1 MILQDKVVIV
11 SGIGPGLGQ
20 ELAYGA
26 AEEGAKV
33 VLAART
39 ESKLNEVERNISS
52 QGNEV
57 LSVITDITSLESC
70 KNLIR
75 MTVSKFGKV
84 DCLLNSA
91 YRPGNFTE
99 FDQGSMEDWKET
111 MNTNYFGTMQLT
123 LEAVKQMKIQSSGSI
138 VMINSLITKKP
149 LQTQGGYAASKGA
162 LTASTKILA
171 KELGPYGIRVNS
183 VYMGWMWGPPVET
196 YVNQTAQAMGIEP
209 KNIING
215 ITKDIP
221 LGFIPNDRDCANA
234 ALFFASDLAKV
245 ITGANLDVN
254 GGEFMS

>member
-1 MILQDKVVIV
+1 MILKDKVVVV

-39 ESKLNEVERNISS
+39 ESKLKEVEAEIKS
-52 QGNEV
+52 QGAEV
-57 LSVITDITSLESC
+57 ISVITDITSLESC
-70 KNLIR
+70 QNLVEE
-75 MTVSKFGKV
+75 TVSKFGKV

-99 FDQGSMEDWKET
+99 FDQGDMEDWKET

-123 LEAVKQMKIQSSGSI
+123 LEAVKQMKIQKSGSI

-171 KELGPYGIRVNS
+171 KELGPHGIRVNA
-183 VYMGWMWGPPVET
+183 VYMEIGRAHV
-196 YVNQTAQAMGIEP
+196 
-209 KNIING
+209 
-215 ITKDIP
+215 
-221 LGFIPNDRDCANA
+221 
-234 ALFFASDLAKV
+234 
-245 ITGANLDVN
+245 
-254 GGEFMS
+254 

>member
-1 MILQDKVVIV
+1 MILKDKVVVV

-39 ESKLNEVERNISS
+39 ESKLKEVEAEIKS
-52 QGNEV
+52 QGAEV
-57 LSVITDITSLESC
+57 ISVITDITSLESC
-70 KNLIR
+70 QNLVEE
-75 MTVSKFGKV
+75 TVSKFGKV

-99 FDQGSMEDWKET
+99 FDQGDMEDWKET

-123 LEAVKQMKIQSSGSI
+123 LEAVKQMKIQKSGSI

-171 KELGPYGIRVNS
+171 KELGPHGIRVNA
-183 VYMGWMWGPPVET
+183 VCPGFVATDWW
-196 YVNQTAQAMGIEP
+196 
-209 KNIING
+209 KNSLGDEKFKKAIIAYEKTN
-215 ITKDIP
+215 P
-221 LGFIPNDRDCANA
+221 LGECPTAEDIIGSI
-234 ALFFASDLAKV
+234 LFFASDLSNHV
-245 ITGANLDVN
+245 TGQLLAVDGGLLIGMPLKLD
-254 GGEFMS
+254 

>member
-1 MILQDKVVIV
+1 MILKDKVVVV

-39 ESKLNEVERNISS
+39 ESKLKEVEAEIKS
-52 QGNEV
+52 QGGEV
-57 LSVITDITSLESC
+57 ISVITDITSLESC
-70 KNLIR
+70 QNLVEE
-75 MTVSKFGKV
+75 TVSKFGKV

-99 FDQGSMEDWKET
+99 FDQGDMEDWKET

-123 LEAVKQMKIQSSGSI
+123 LEAVKQMKIQKSGSI

-171 KELGPYGIRVNS
+171 KELGPHGIRVNA
-183 VYMGWMWGPPVET
+183 VYMGWMWGPPVEG
-196 YVNQTAQAMGIEP
+196 YVNETAKAM
-209 KNIING
+209 NIDAETIIKG

-221 LGFIPNDRDCANA
+221 LGIIPDDRDCANA
-234 ALFFASDLAKV
+234 ALFLASDLAKV

>member
-1 MILQDKVVIV
+1 MILKDKVVVV

-39 ESKLNEVERNISS
+39 ESKLKEVETEIKS
-52 QGNEV
+52 QGAEV
-57 LSVITDITSLESC
+57 ISVLTDITSLESC
-70 KNLIR
+70 QNLIEE
-75 MTVSKFGKV
+75 TVTKFGKV

-99 FDQGSMEDWKET
+99 FDQGDMEDWKET

-123 LEAVKQMKIQSSGSI
+123 LEAVKQMKIQKSGSI

-171 KELGPYGIRVNS
+171 KELGPHGIRVNA
-183 VYMGWMWGPPVET
+183 VYMGWMWGPPVEG
-196 YVNQTAQAMGIEP
+196 YVNETAKAM
-209 KNIING
+209 NIDAETIIKS

-221 LGFIPNDRDCANA
+221 LGIIPDDRDCANA
-234 ALFFASDLAKV
+234 ALFLASDLAKV

>member
-1 MILQDKVVIV
+1 MILKDKVVVV

-39 ESKLNEVERNISS
+39 ESKLKEVEAEIKS
-52 QGNEV
+52 QGAEV
-57 LSVITDITSLESC
+57 ISVITDITSLESC
-70 KNLIR
+70 QNLVEE
-75 MTVSKFGKV
+75 TVSKFGKV

-99 FDQGSMEDWKET
+99 FDQGDMEDWKET

-123 LEAVKQMKIQSSGSI
+123 LEAVKQMKIQKSGSI

-171 KELGPYGIRVNS
+171 KELGPHGIRVNA
-183 VYMGWMWGPPVET
+183 VYMGWMWGPPVEG
-196 YVNQTAQAMGIEP
+196 YVNETAKAM
-209 KNIING
+209 NIDAETIIKG

-221 LGFIPNDRDCANA
+221 LGIITDDRDCANA
-234 ALFFASDLAKV
+234 ALFLASDLAKV

>member
-1 MILQDKVVIV
+1 MILKDKVVLV

-39 ESKLNEVERNISS
+39 ESKLKKVEDTIKSKGGEAIS
-52 QGNEV
+52 
-57 LSVITDITSLESC
+57 IPTDITSLTSC
-70 KNLIR
+70 KNVIDEAFK
-75 MTVSKFGKV
+75 KFGKL
-84 DCLLNSA
+84 DCLINSA

-99 FDQGSMEDWKET
+99 FDQGNLEDWKET

-123 LEAVKQMKIQSSGSI
+123 LEAVKQMKLQKSGSI

-171 KELGPYGIRVNS
+171 KELGPFGIRVNA

-196 YVNQTAQAMGIEP
+196 YINETAKAMKIDPET
-209 KNIING
+209 IIKG

-221 LGFIPNDRDCANA
+221 LGIIPNDRDCANA
-234 ALFFASDLAKV
+234 ALFLASDLAKV